1 MAFSLTNLRSDIRYL
16 IFNDSTNTL
25 YADTDIDRNINR
37 WYNNAIGSLLKVNGE
52 WQVNGEVA
60 TTDLVAS
67 QREYTIPADTMKVNE
82 VYIKSTSSGEYV
94 KARQRDPLNVDIEPE
109 EYHPYPPEYDLL
121 DNSFFIYIAEE
132 SITDVTAGL
141 KIHYQSD
148 VTELS
153 TGTDKPNL
161 AEPFKRFLTYG
172 AGYDYAI
179 ANEMWNK
186 AKVFENLMAIT
197 KAEMLEFYAT
207 RSTVKRV
214 RLIPADENNYE

>member
-1 MAFSLTNLRSDIRYL
+1 
-16 IFNDSTNTL
+16 L
-25 YADTDIDRNINR
+25 YADTDVDRNINR

-52 WQVNGEVA
+52 WQVNGEIA
-60 TTDLVAS
+60 TTDLVAG

-109 EYHPYPPEYDLL
+109 EYHPYPPYPPEYDLL

-172 AGYDYAI
+172 ACYDYCL
-179 ANEMWNK
+179 ANEMRIRADEFK
-186 AKVFENLMAIT
+186 ELMAIT